1 MLMEFFN
8 SALIP
13 CLSVGQNLRMDAA
26 LWSCRSVHSAGSVLK
41 CLLVCMEKCSILL
54 QIMFRFKVFTL
65 NNHHYCFVSQVDRS
79 DGDLSAVTVY
89 WEVDPSSEGELLTTF
104 GNITFGV
111 GQTSQNITITVA
123 QDEIPEL
130 DKNVTVSLVNV
141 SHGRLGDLT
150 SATLT
155 LLASDDP
162 YGVFIF
168 SNKTRSVRLPE
179 ADSTVSLTILR
190 QKGLMG
196 RVSSLD
202 FFSTISA

>member
-1 MLMEFFN
+1 M
-8 SALIP
+8 
-13 CLSVGQNLRMDAA
+13 
-26 LWSCRSVHSAGSVLK
+26 
-41 CLLVCMEKCSILL
+41 
-54 QIMFRFKVFTL
+54 
-65 NNHHYCFVSQVDRS
+65 
-79 DGDLSAVTVY
+79 TVY

-104 GNITFGV
+104 GSITFRA
-111 GQTSQNITITVA
+111 GQTSENVTISVV

-130 DKNVTVSLVNV
+130 DKNFTVSLVNV
-141 SHGRLGDLT
+141 SHGRLGDQI

-190 QKGLMG
+190 QKGLKG
-196 RVSSLD
+196 QVS
-202 FFSTISA
+202 FSIV

>member
-1 MLMEFFN
+1 M
-8 SALIP
+8 
-13 CLSVGQNLRMDAA
+13 
-26 LWSCRSVHSAGSVLK
+26 
-41 CLLVCMEKCSILL
+41 
-54 QIMFRFKVFTL
+54 
-65 NNHHYCFVSQVDRS
+65 DRS
-79 DGDLSAVTVY
+79 YGDLSVVTVY

-111 GQTSQNITITVA
+111 GQISENITVSVA
-123 QDEIPEL
+123 QDQIPEL
-130 DKNVTVSLVNV
+130 DKNFTVSLVNV
-141 SHGRLGDLT
+141 SHGRLGDQT

-196 RVSSLD
+196 RVSSLHSLRNTVW
-202 FFSTISA
+202 FIFTVVTYAGFPFKS

>member
-1 MLMEFFN
+1 M
-8 SALIP
+8 
-13 CLSVGQNLRMDAA
+13 
-26 LWSCRSVHSAGSVLK
+26 
-41 CLLVCMEKCSILL
+41 
-54 QIMFRFKVFTL
+54 
-65 NNHHYCFVSQVDRS
+65 DRS
-79 DGDLSAVTVY
+79 YGDLSVVTVY

-111 GQTSQNITITVA
+111 GQISENITVSVA
-123 QDEIPEL
+123 QDQIPEL
-130 DKNVTVSLVNV
+130 DKNFTVSLVNV
-141 SHGRLGDLT
+141 SHGRLGDHT

-162 YGVFIF
+162 YGIFIF

-196 RVSSLD
+196 RVSSLHSLRNIVW
-202 FFSTISA
+202 FIFTVVTYAGFPFKS